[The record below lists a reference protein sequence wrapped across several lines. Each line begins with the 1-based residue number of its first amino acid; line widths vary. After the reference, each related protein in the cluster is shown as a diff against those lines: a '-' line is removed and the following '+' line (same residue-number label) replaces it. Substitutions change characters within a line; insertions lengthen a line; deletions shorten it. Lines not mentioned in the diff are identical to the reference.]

1 MTLLLLLK
9 PRLGGVSIVANQAFF
24 NFDND
29 RAYQFEDSESSGFSN
44 KKSYEFEK
52 NTLTKMLKSSKL
64 KFKKNNSNR
73 FKK

>member
-9 PRLGGVSIVANQAFF
+9 PVRSSLFQIQAFF

-29 RAYQFEDSESSGFSN
+29 RAYQFEDAESSGFSN